1 MTYTAAGHGYINAEV
16 ARHIDEVQIFELDN
30 NLQQAISGDNKQ
42 EVQRVA
48 QEIERKGNLGRRG
61 MPIASQPRSAHD
73 LERARL
79 RSVASANAS
88 SLEELDELYSVSNG
102 AAVGEMVAQ
111 FGGDRRR
118 RRGNAGKIELGFYSA
133 R

>member
-1 MTYTAAGHGYINAEV
+1 
-16 ARHIDEVQIFELDN
+16 
-30 NLQQAISGDNKQ
+30 
-42 EVQRVA
+42 
-48 QEIERKGNLGRRG
+48 